1 MEQKLPHA
9 TLIIILGIISF
20 FCCCFYGS
28 GIITGIIALILAFKS
43 QKVYD
48 LNPHDY
54 SNISTIK
61 TGKIIAI
68 IAIVLNIAM
77 IAFVIWLITELGL
90 EVLQSGDQE
99 LIQEKL
105 NELLN

>member
-9 TLIIILGIISF
+9 TLLIILGIISF

-28 GIITGIIALILAFKS
+28 GIITGVIALILAIKS

-48 LNPHDY
+48 LNPQEY

-68 IAIVLNIAM
+68 IAIILNLFMVI
-77 IAFVIWLITELGL
+77 FSIWLISEIGI

-99 LIQEKL
+99 LIQEKV
-105 NELLN
+105 NELFN